1 MDIILAIITALIV
14 YVIKAFSNAWD
25 FFQTTQGGLVLFF
38 IYVSYQFDS
47 IKKSIREKK

>member
-25 FFQTTQGGLVLFF
+25 YFQTVPGMLLLFF
-38 IYVSYQFDS
+38 FYVSYQFDS